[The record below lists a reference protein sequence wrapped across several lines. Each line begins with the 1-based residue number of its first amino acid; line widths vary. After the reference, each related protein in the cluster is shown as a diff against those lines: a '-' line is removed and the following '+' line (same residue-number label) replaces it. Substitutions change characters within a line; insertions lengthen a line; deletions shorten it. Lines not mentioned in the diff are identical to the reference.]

1 VPVGS
6 DELGIAGALQDSP
19 IGIVPAK
26 TVDAYSIAHSEWV
39 IEGYVDTTERT
50 WETDEAEEIGKPGI
64 APTMPEWAGY
74 MGKAIRPFKFQAT
87 AITRRKDR
95 PIFYTPLADS
105 FESDF
110 LSSVFREACF
120 FELAER
126 LIPGLVID
134 VNTLPGTHSNT
145 SIIYQV
151 KKRRGSDDAY
161 LRNILSAAIISSPG
175 LQLAIGVDEDI
186 DIYSANDVW
195 WAVGT
200 RVNAETDIVKAV
212 GGLGV
217 GFYPTKSS
225 SDRREI
231 SHGGG
236 LIIDATAPFA
246 LKQGFER
253 AKYPVDR
260 IDLRK
265 WFSEADIA
273 AIEEAQSEYARLKAK
288 MGW

>member
-1 VPVGS
+1 
-6 DELGIAGALQDSP
+6 
-19 IGIVPAK
+19 VPAK
-26 TVDAYSIAHSEWV
+26 TVDAYSIAQSEWV
-39 IEGYVDTTERT
+39 IEGYVDTTERI
-50 WETDEAEEIGKPGI
+50 WETEEAEEIGKPGV

-87 AITRRKDR
+87 AITHRKER

-105 FESDF
+105 FESDY
-110 LSSVFREACF
+110 LSSVLREACF

-126 LIPGLVID
+126 LIPGLVMD

-145 SIIYQV
+145 SIVYQV

-175 LQLAIGVDEDI
+175 LQLAIGVDEDV

-217 GFYPTKSS
+217 GFYPTKTSG
-225 SDRREI
+225 DRREI

-246 LKQGFER
+246 FKHGFER
-253 AKYPVDR
+253 AKYPVNR
-260 IDLRK
+260 INLKK
-265 WFSEADIA
+265 WFSEVEISS
-273 AIEEAQSEYARLKAK
+273 IRESQSEYARLKAK